1 MMRPWAARIG
11 ARRSPQPTS
20 DVLTDPLQPSE
31 RLLRLS
37 RAAPALLSAPRTPAR
52 GRRLRS
58 EGTETVPSPPKTALL
73 PVVFFVGRRFPYLIA
88 PVPSSMLI
96 LILSSSLPTVP
107 HPPDRGCSK
116 SIDRSSR
123 HVVKG
128 SRFFFL
134 SLRRVGRR
142 EGGDKAS

>member
-1 MMRPWAARIG
+1 MCPWASRIG
-11 ARRSPQPTS
+11 ALRSLQPTS
-20 DVLTDPLQPSE
+20 DVLKDPLQPSE

-37 RAAPALLSAPRTPAR
+37 RAAPALLSAPRTPPR